1 MRNQQIDLLRF
12 IGLAMIILAHVEPPN
27 LIFQLRNFDVPLM
40 VLVSGMSFG
49 LAFKRESYL
58 QYVWKR
64 VKRLIFPVWIFL
76 TVYFFILFMLK
87 SSLEDLSYQTIFDS
101 YFFMDGIGYVW
112 IIRVFILVAL
122 VAPFIYFCDENIESN
137 NRYFLNLL
145 LVLLIYEGCR
155 YYSMP
160 YITEGFGKH
169 ISLVGFYLIPYSLL
183 FAFGLR
189 FRRIND
195 REMHRLLMFFI
206 MCFLGLMILLWYQTG
221 SFVQTQDYKYPP
233 SIYYLS
239 YALMVFIIIWIFSG
253 KICKKAAK
261 STIISNSILFI
272 AKNTIWIYL
281 WHIPLLKLINVDFIV
296 KYFVILFVSTCIVVF
311 QVWLVNSVLIRM
323 TSSTKVKK
331 NLKILLTG

>member
-27 LIFQLRNFDVPLM
+27 IIFQLRNFDVPLM

-64 VKRLIFPVWIFL
+64 IKRLIFPVWIFL
-76 TVYFFILFMLK
+76 TVYFFILFVFK
-87 SSLEDLSYQTIFDS
+87 SSLEDLSYHTIFDS
-101 YFFMDGIGYVW
+101 YFFIDGIGYVW

-122 VAPFIYFCDENIESN
+122 VAPFIDSFDEKTPSN
-137 NRYFLNLL
+137 KRYFLNLL

-160 YITEGFGKH
+160 YITDGYGEYL
-169 ISLVGFYLIPYSLL
+169 SLVGFYLIPYSLL

-189 FRRIND
+189 FRRID
-195 REMHRLLMFFI
+195 AKEIYRLLIFFI
-206 MCFLGLMILLWYQTG
+206 VCFLGLMILLWYQTG
-221 SFVQTQDYKYPP
+221 NFVQTQDYKYPP

-239 YALMVFIIIWIFSG
+239 YALVVFSIIWVFSG
-253 KICKKAAK
+253 KICKTIEK
-261 STIISNSILFI
+261 SKIINTIISFI
-272 AKNTIWIYL
+272 AQNSIWIYL
-281 WHIPLLKLINVDFIV
+281 WHIPLLKLVNADFAV
-296 KYFVILFVSTCIVVF
+296 KYCVVLFVSTCIVVF
-311 QVWLVNSVLIRM
+311 QVWLVNSVLVRI